1 MKLSKLGGVLNECIC
16 IHLFI
21 VNPFFFYVHLGDLF
35 SPFFSPKTTN
45 QSSVEEWEA
54 NNHELLKRVGANN
67 PAAVRRRVL
76 SNTRRHFRM
85 EQDLLRLK
93 GLTTTFGKQV
103 NRLQGRAQ
111 EMVSGG
117 QEAEIV
123 SQGQEE
129 AMGSQRQE

>member
-1 MKLSKLGGVLNECIC
+1 
-16 IHLFI
+16 
-21 VNPFFFYVHLGDLF
+21 
-35 SPFFSPKTTN
+35 
-45 QSSVEEWEA
+45 
-54 NNHELLKRVGANN
+54 
-67 PAAVRRRVL
+67 
-76 SNTRRHFRM
+76 M